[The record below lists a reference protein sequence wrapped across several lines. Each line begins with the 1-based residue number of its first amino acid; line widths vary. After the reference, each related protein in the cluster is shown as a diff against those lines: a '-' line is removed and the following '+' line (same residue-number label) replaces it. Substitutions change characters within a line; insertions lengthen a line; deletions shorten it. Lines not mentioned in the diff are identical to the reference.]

1 MTAVG
6 AALVFRGRGVS
17 DGVAIGTTALLQSRD
32 HEVFRF
38 PVAESAIED
47 EVARFH
53 EAVAQTR
60 REIQRTGEQVRRQ
73 VGEDLAGVFDAYD
86 LILCDELYAG
96 AIETCIRTDQVNAE
110 WAVHRTATALGER
123 FARIESEHLR
133 ERGDDL
139 RDVTRYLFRALQ
151 GISHHEL
158 SEIAGGVIVIA
169 DELTP
174 SEALRLGR
182 QGIVGLA
189 LEGGGPNSHTAIV
202 ARALSLPLIVGV
214 GPLGD
219 SLRDRQVAVLDG
231 RDGTLIIEPDAA
243 TLERYR
249 AEQRALTV
257 FTESLARDRD
267 LPAVTLDGAEVELL
281 ANIEFPDE
289 IAEARRYGARG
300 IGLYRSEFLYIEK
313 SPNLPSED
321 EHCELFRT
329 MLEQLAPHP
338 VIVRTFDLGGRKLAR
353 EVMDVDEENPSLGL
367 RGIRLTLAR
376 PKIFRTQLRAL
387 FRAAVHG
394 DLWIMV
400 PLVSCIEEV
409 RQFREFCKDVVSELA
424 REGVAHRAEVPLG
437 AMVEVPAAVWIADH
451 LARELDFLSIGTN
464 DLIQYTL
471 AVDRS
476 NEHVASLYQPLHP
489 AILHALRRVADAG
502 ADGGARIS
510 VCGEMAA
517 NPRYAPVLVGAGLR
531 HLSMSPLSIP
541 LVKDAIRRLDAAA
554 ARELYDDC
562 LRLSSASEIESRLA
576 QWESSLALSGS

>member
-1 MTAVG
+1 V
-6 AALVFRGRGVS
+6 
-17 DGVAIGTTALLQSRD
+17 LQSRD
-32 HEVFRF
+32 REVVRF
-38 PVAESAIED
+38 PVADAALEA

-60 REIQRTGEQVRRQ
+60 REIRRTGDQVREQ

-86 LILCDELYAG
+86 LILCDELFAG
-96 AIETCIRTDQVNAE
+96 AIEARVRDEKVNAE
-110 WAVHRTATALGER
+110 WAVYRTASALGER

-139 RDVTRYLFRALQ
+139 RDVTRYLLRALQ

-158 SEIAGGVIVIA
+158 SEIPDGVIVVA
-169 DELTP
+169 NELTP

-182 QGIVGLA
+182 QGIAGLA

-202 ARALSLPLIVGV
+202 ARALGLPLVVGLGPV
-214 GPLGD
+214 GETLGD
-219 SLRDRQVAVLDG
+219 RQLAVLDG
-231 RDGTLIIEPDAA
+231 RDGILLIEP
-243 TLERYR
+243 TPELVEEYR
-249 AEQRALTV
+249 AAQRARSAQA
-257 FTESLARDRD
+257 EQLALGRD
-267 LPAVTLDGAEVELL
+267 LPAVTLDGVEIELL
-281 ANIEFPDE
+281 ANVEFPDE
-289 IAEARRYGARG
+289 IEDALRFGARG

-313 SPNLPSED
+313 SPRLPSED
-321 EHCELFRT
+321 EHYDLFQT
-329 MLEQLAPHP
+329 MLESLAPYP

-376 PKIFRTQLRAL
+376 PAIFRTQLRAL

-400 PLVSCIEEV
+400 PLVSCLEEV
-409 RQFREFCKDVVSELA
+409 RQFRQFCKDVVSELA
-424 REGVAHRAEVPLG
+424 KEGVAHRADVPLG
-437 AMVEVPAAVWIADH
+437 AMVEVPAAAWVADH

-489 AILHALRRVADAG
+489 AILHTLRRVADAG
-502 ADGGARIS
+502 EHGGASIS

-517 NPRYAPVLVGAGLR
+517 DPRYVAMLIGAGLR
-531 HLSMSPLSIP
+531 HLSMAPLSIP
-541 LVKDAIRRLDAAA
+541 AVKNAIRRLDSVS
-554 ARELYDDC
+554 ARELFDSC
-562 LRLSSASEIESRLA
+562 LRLSCASEIEARLTA
-576 QWESSLALSGS
+576 WEATLTVAGG

>member
-1 MTAVG
+1 VTTVG
-6 AALVFRGRGVS
+6 AALVLRGRGVS
-17 DGVAIGTTALLQSRD
+17 DGVAIGTTARLQSRD

-47 EVARFH
+47 EVARFR

-96 AIETCIRTDQVNAE
+96 AIESCIRTDQVNAE

-158 SEIAGGVIVIA
+158 SEIPGGVIVIA

-202 ARALSLPLIVGV
+202 ARALSLPLIVGI
-214 GPLGD
+214 GPLGE

-249 AEQRALTV
+249 AEQRAITV

-313 SPNLPSED
+313 SPNLPTED
-321 EHCELFRT
+321 EHYELFRT
-329 MLEQLAPHP
+329 MLEELAPHP

-409 RQFREFCKDVVSELA
+409 RKFRDFCQDVVRELD

-437 AMVEVPAAVWIADH
+437 AMVEVPAAAWIADH

-489 AILHALRRVADAG
+489 AILHTLRRVADAG
-502 ADGGARIS
+502 ANGGARIS

-554 ARELYDDC
+554 AREFFDEC

-576 QWESSLALSGS
+576 QWESSPALSGG